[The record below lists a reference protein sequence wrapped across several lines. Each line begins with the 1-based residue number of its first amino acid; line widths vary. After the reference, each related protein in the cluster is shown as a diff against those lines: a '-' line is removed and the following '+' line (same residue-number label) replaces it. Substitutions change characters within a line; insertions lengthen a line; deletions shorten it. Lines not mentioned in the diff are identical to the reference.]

1 MSNWIDNVTS
11 NVAKAVMGAVA
22 LVVTTA
28 MATSFNKPTK
38 EYVDFKDGEIRKEI
52 VNLRDVHNAEF
63 KSLERTIKLEM
74 DALRKN
80 IEDWRQSDK
89 DKYELTLKLI
99 DKQNSK
105 N

>member
-1 MSNWIDNVTS
+1 MSNWIDNVTG

-38 EYVDFKDGEIRKEI
+38 EYVDFKDNEIRKELL
-52 VNLRDVHNAEF
+52 NLREINNAEF

-74 DALRKN
+74 DALQKN
-80 IEDWRQSDK
+80 IEDWRELDK
-89 DKYELTLKLI
+89 SKYELILKLI
-99 DKQNSK
+99 EKQN
-105 N
+105 NN

>member
-1 MSNWIDNVTS
+1 MSNWIDNVTG

-38 EYVDFKDGEIRKEI
+38 EYVDFKDNEIRKELLS
-52 VNLRDVHNAEF
+52 LREIHNSEF

-80 IEDWRQSDK
+80 IEDWRESDK
-89 DKYELTLKLI
+89 SKYELILKLI
-99 DKQNSK
+99 EKQN
-105 N
+105 NN

>member
-1 MSNWIDNVTS
+1 M
-11 NVAKAVMGAVA
+11 
-22 LVVTTA
+22 
-28 MATSFNKPTK
+28 
-38 EYVDFKDGEIRKEI
+38 
-52 VNLRDVHNAEF
+52 RDVHNAEF

-74 DALRKN
+74 DALRRN

-89 DKYELTLKLI
+89 DKYELILKLI

>member
-1 MSNWIDNVTS
+1 MSNWIDSVTG

-38 EYVDFKDGEIRKEI
+38 EYVDFKDNEIRKELL
-52 VNLRDVHNAEF
+52 NLREIHNAEF
-63 KSLERTIKLEM
+63 KSLECTIKLEM

-80 IEDWRQSDK
+80 IEDWRESDES
-89 DKYELTLKLI
+89 KYELILKLI
-99 DKQNSK
+99 EKQN
-105 N
+105 NN

>member
-28 MATSFNKPTK
+28 MVTSFNKPTK
-38 EYVDFKDGEIRKEI
+38 EYVDFKDDEIKKEI
-52 VNLRDVHNAEF
+52 INLRAVHNAEF

-74 DALRKN
+74 DAMRKS
-80 IEDWRQSDK
+80 IEDWCQSDK
-89 DKYELTLKLI
+89 DKYEIILKLI

>member
-1 MSNWIDNVTS
+1 MSNWIDNVTG

-38 EYVDFKDGEIRKEI
+38 EYVDFKDNEIRKELL
-52 VNLRDVHNAEF
+52 NLREIHNAEF

-80 IEDWRQSDK
+80 IEDWRESDK
-89 DKYELTLKLI
+89 SRYELILKLI
-99 DKQNSK
+99 EKQN
-105 N
+105 NN

>member
-1 MSNWIDNVTS
+1 MSNWIDNVTG

-38 EYVDFKDGEIRKEI
+38 EYVDFKDSEIRKELL
-52 VNLRDVHNAEF
+52 NLREIHNSEF

-80 IEDWRQSDK
+80 IEDWRESDK
-89 DKYELTLKLI
+89 SKYELILKLI
-99 DKQNSK
+99 EKQN
-105 N
+105 NN

>member
-1 MSNWIDNVTS
+1 MSNWIYNVTG
-11 NVAKAVMGAVA
+11 NVAKAVMGGVA

-28 MATSFNKPTK
+28 MVTTFNKPTK
-38 EYVDFKDGEIRKEI
+38 EYVDFKDDEIRKE
-52 VNLRDVHNAEF
+52 VSNLREAHNAEF
-63 KSLERTIKLEM
+63 NSLERTIKLEM

-89 DKYELTLKLI
+89 DKYELILKLI
-99 DKQNSK
+99 DKHNGK

>member
-28 MATSFNKPTK
+28 MATSFNKTTK
-38 EYVDFKDGEIRKEI
+38 EYVDFKDDEIKKEI
-52 VNLRDVHNAEF
+52 INLRAVHNAEF

-74 DALRKN
+74 DAMRKS

-89 DKYELTLKLI
+89 DKYELILKLI

>member
-28 MATSFNKPTK
+28 MVTSFNKTTK
-38 EYVDFKDGEIRKEI
+38 EYVDFKDDEIKKEI
-52 VNLRDVHNAEF
+52 INLRAVHNAEF

-74 DALRKN
+74 DAMRKS

-89 DKYELTLKLI
+89 DKYELILKLI

>member
-1 MSNWIDNVTS
+1 MSNWIDNVTG

-38 EYVDFKDGEIRKEI
+38 EYVDFKDNEIRKELL
-52 VNLRDVHNAEF
+52 NLRKIHNAEF

-74 DALRKN
+74 DALQKN
-80 IEDWRQSDK
+80 IEDWRESDK
-89 DKYELTLKLI
+89 SKYELILKLI
-99 DKQNSK
+99 EKQN
-105 N
+105 NN

>member
-1 MSNWIDNVTS
+1 MSNWIDSVTG

-38 EYVDFKDGEIRKEI
+38 EYVDFKDDEIRKEI
-52 VNLRDVHNAEF
+52 V
-63 KSLERTIKLEM
+63 KRTIKLEM

-80 IEDWRQSDK
+80 IEDWRESDK
-89 DKYELTLKLI
+89 SKYELILKLI
-99 DKQNSK
+99 EKQN
-105 N
+105 NN

>member
-22 LVVTTA
+22 LVVTTV

-38 EYVDFKDGEIRKEI
+38 EYVDFKDDEIKKEI
-52 VNLRDVHNAEF
+52 INLRAVHNAEF

-74 DALRKN
+74 DAMRKS

-89 DKYELTLKLI
+89 DKYELILKLI

>member
-38 EYVDFKDGEIRKEI
+38 EYVDFNDDEIRKEI

-74 DALRKN
+74 DVLRKN

-89 DKYELTLKLI
+89 DKYELILKLI

>member
-1 MSNWIDNVTS
+1 MSNWIDNVTG
-11 NVAKAVMGAVA
+11 NVAKAVMGGVA

-38 EYVDFKDGEIRKEI
+38 EYVDFKDNEIRKELL
-52 VNLRDVHNAEF
+52 NLREIHNSEF

-80 IEDWRQSDK
+80 IEDWRESDK
-89 DKYELTLKLI
+89 SKYELILKLVE
-99 DKQNSK
+99 KQN
-105 N
+105 NN

>member
-1 MSNWIDNVTS
+1 MSNWIDNVTG

-38 EYVDFKDGEIRKEI
+38 EYVDFKDNEIRKELL
-52 VNLRDVHNAEF
+52 NLREIHSAEF

-80 IEDWRQSDK
+80 IEDWRESDK
-89 DKYELTLKLI
+89 SKHELILKLI
-99 DKQNSK
+99 EKQN
-105 N
+105 NN

>member
-11 NVAKAVMGAVA
+11 NVAKAVMGTVA

-38 EYVDFKDGEIRKEI
+38 EYVDFKDNEIRKELL
-52 VNLRDVHNAEF
+52 NLREVHNTEF

-80 IEDWRQSDK
+80 IEDWRESDK
-89 DKYELTLKLI
+89 SKYELILKLI
-99 DKQNSK
+99 EKQN
-105 N
+105 NN

>member
-38 EYVDFKDGEIRKEI
+38 EYVDFKDNEIRKELL
-52 VNLRDVHNAEF
+52 NLREIHNSEF

-80 IEDWRQSDK
+80 IEDWRESDK
-89 DKYELTLKLI
+89 SKYELILKLI
-99 DKQNSK
+99 EKQN
-105 N
+105 NN

>member
-11 NVAKAVMGAVA
+11 NVAKAVMGGVA

-38 EYVDFKDGEIRKEI
+38 EYVDFRDDEIRKEI

-74 DALRKN
+74 DALRRN

-89 DKYELTLKLI
+89 DKYELILKLI

>member
-38 EYVDFKDGEIRKEI
+38 EYVDFKDDEIRKEI

-80 IEDWRQSDK
+80 IEDWRQSDE
-89 DKYELTLKLI
+89 DKYELILKLI

>member
-1 MSNWIDNVTS
+1 MSNWIDNVTG

-38 EYVDFKDGEIRKEI
+38 EYVDSKDDEIRKEI

-89 DKYELTLKLI
+89 DKYELILKLI